1 MYSQLLIKG
10 GSASG
15 LRFEM
20 RMRKTKSIKAKPRL
34 FPCSG
39 LHRFTANVGIGIENA
54 LENAQAMLKHI
65 LKKRPRQQLALASLI
80 VLNRREEEKEKER
93 STAEREKKDIQK
105 PEEAQMTRKV
115 VCFVFVF
122 IVFLNFNEV
131 NGVIF
136 YFLFYSVETGRYQ
149 ASRPVR

>member
-65 LKKRPRQQLALASLI
+65 LEKRPRQQLALASLI

-93 STAEREKKDIQK
+93 EAQHKEKKKTSRSQK
-105 PEEAQMTRKV
+105 KHR
-115 VCFVFVF
+115 
-122 IVFLNFNEV
+122 
-131 NGVIF
+131 
-136 YFLFYSVETGRYQ
+136 
-149 ASRPVR
+149 

>member
-65 LKKRPRQQLALASLI
+65 LKKRPRPRQQLALASLI
-80 VLNRREEEKEKER
+80 VLNRREEEK
-93 STAEREKKDIQK
+93 
-105 PEEAQMTRKV
+105 
-115 VCFVFVF
+115 
-122 IVFLNFNEV
+122 
-131 NGVIF
+131 
-136 YFLFYSVETGRYQ
+136 
-149 ASRPVR
+149 